1 VSRSPALPGRPAGP
15 ARPGRRAATAL
26 AALLIGVAG
35 VLTGAMTARP
45 GRPLPDGPEA
55 GFARDMSAHH
65 AQAVELSFAVRDRI
79 RGKAVR
85 TLAYDVINTQSVQ
98 IGMMTAW
105 LDAWGAPKTD
115 PAGRMR
121 WMAGHGGHPGG
132 PGAAMPGMA
141 APERIR
147 ELERADGRAAE
158 VAYLRLMVAHHRGG
172 VAMAQAVLVRS
183 DRAEVTRLAHTM
195 VSGQR
200 AEIELMNRMLAERGA
215 PAV

>member
-1 VSRSPALPGRPAGP
+1 VSLSSALTGRPEGP
-15 ARPGRRAATAL
+15 ARPGRRAAAAL
-26 AALLIGVAG
+26 VALLIGVAG
-35 VLTGAMTARP
+35 MLAGVLIARP

-65 AQAVELSFAVRDRI
+65 AQAVEMSFTVRDRT
-79 RGKAVR
+79 RDQAVR
-85 TLAYDVINTQSVQ
+85 TLAYDNVNTQSTQ

-121 WMAGHGGHPGG
+121 WMTGHEGHPAG
-132 PGAAMPGMA
+132 PGGAMPGMA
-141 APERIR
+141 SGERLR
-147 ELERADGRAAE
+147 ELGEAGGRDAE
-158 VAYLRLMVAHHRGG
+158 IRYLRLMVAHHRGG

-183 DRAEVTRLAHTM
+183 DRAEVVALARTM
-195 VSGQR
+195 VNGQR
-200 AEIELMNRMLAERGA
+200 AEIELMNRMLAERGE

>member
-1 VSRSPALPGRPAGP
+1 MSSSSAPPGRPSGP
-15 ARPGRRAATAL
+15 ARPGRRAAAAL
-26 AALLIGVAG
+26 AALLIGVVGA
-35 VLTGAMTARP
+35 LAGAMITRP
-45 GRPLPDGPEA
+45 ARPLPAGPEA

-65 AQAVELSFAVRDRI
+65 AQAVEMSFIVRDRT
-79 RGKAVR
+79 RDQAVR
-85 TLAYDVINTQSVQ
+85 TLAYDIINTQSVQ

-121 WMAGHGGHPGG
+121 WMTGHAGHPGG

-141 APERIR
+141 APERLR
-147 ELERADGRAAE
+147 DLEAADGKAAE
-158 VAYLRLMVAHHRGG
+158 IGYLRLMVAHHRGG

-183 DRAEVTRLAHTM
+183 DRAEVAALARTI

-200 AEIELMNRMLAERGA
+200 AEIELMNRMLVERGA